1 MRPSTL
7 SRYFSEMARDLG
19 MPAGTTMHT
28 LRHTHA
34 TWLLMNGYDMRTIQ
48 ERLRHRD
55 VATTLRLYA
64 SVMPGRDSA
73 AASGFAEA
81 HAARKEG

>member
-1 MRPSTL
+1 
-7 SRYFSEMARDLG
+7 
-19 MPAGTTMHT
+19 
-28 LRHTHA
+28 
-34 TWLLMNGYDMRTIQ
+34 MNGYDMRTIQ